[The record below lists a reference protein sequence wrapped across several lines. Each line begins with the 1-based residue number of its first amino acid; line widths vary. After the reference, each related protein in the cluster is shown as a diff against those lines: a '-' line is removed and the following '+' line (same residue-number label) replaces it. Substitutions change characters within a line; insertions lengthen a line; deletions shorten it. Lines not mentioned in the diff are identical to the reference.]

1 MATRIRTFLNPQLFL
16 PRYGFRSHVSGISL
30 RASSPIRSGGGAG
43 KWKESLQLRLRKLN
57 STSKSPVA
65 PSRLSCQ
72 ISANQRERK
81 QKEKTRAKGNDVITN
96 VISANQHF
104 ALTFSMQIFQFQIG
118 SCKLSFLFPP
128 RRQLERP
135 GELSQANPA

>member
-1 MATRIRTFLNPQLFL
+1 MATRIPTFLNPQLFL

-30 RASSPIRSGGGAG
+30 RASSPRRSGGGAG
-43 KWKESLQLRLRKLN
+43 KWKESLQLRLWNLN
-57 STSKSPVA
+57 STSNSPVA
-65 PSRLSCQ
+65 PRRLSCQ

-104 ALTFSMQIFQFQIG
+104 ALTFSMQIFQFQRG

-135 GELSQANPA
+135 EELSQANPA